1 MNVEKIELNGFRNFE
16 WETAEFS
23 SHTNVIFGKN
33 AQGKTNLLEAI
44 YLLSCGHSFR
54 TSGDRELVHF
64 DYDSAQL
71 MAQVFSGGRQQNIR
85 MEIRAGKKTVQV
97 NSVRKAVGDLADT
110 LKTVLFCPEDL
121 SLVKE
126 GPQVR
131 RRFLDTAISQS
142 RPAYRNLQK
151 SYREYYIQKKQI
163 LKDWRDIP
171 SLLDTLDIY
180 SEGICRL
187 SAKIIRYRAS
197 YILRLAQEA
206 GKIHREFAKG
216 EDLALQYQTISTVT
230 DPFASEKQIYY
241 EICDH
246 QEAHRKAELESGKC
260 LTGTHKDDLAI
271 QINGRDAKAFASQGQ
286 TRTAAL
292 SMKLAEREIVLQEN
306 GEYPVLLLDDVLSE
320 LDAQRQEFVLNRI
333 SEGQTFITCCADDNI
348 SRRTG
353 GRVMQVQE
361 GRFL

>member
-23 SHTNVIFGKN
+23 PCTNVIFGKN

-44 YLLSCGHSFR
+44 YVLSNGRSFR
-54 TSGDRELVHF
+54 STGDKELIHF

-71 MAQVFSGGRQQNIR
+71 MAQVYSSGRQQNIR
-85 MEIRAGKKTVQV
+85 MEIKNGKKNVQI
-97 NSVRKAVGDLADT
+97 NAVRKNVGELADT

-121 SLVKE
+121 YLVKE
-126 GPQVR
+126 GPQIR
-131 RRFLDTAISQS
+131 RRFLDNAISQI
-142 RPAYRNLQK
+142 RPAYRELLK
-151 SYREYYIQKKQI
+151 SYREYYAQKKQI
-163 LKDWRDIP
+163 LKEWREVP

-197 YILRLAQEA
+197 YVARLVKEA
-206 GKIHREFAKG
+206 ETIHRDFAAG
-216 EDLALQYQTISTVT
+216 ENLALRYQTVSTVT
-230 DPFASEKQIYY
+230 DTFASEKQIYY

-246 QEAHRKAELESGKC
+246 QEAHRKAELESGYC
-260 LTGTHKDDLAI
+260 LTGTHKDDLEI
-271 QINGRDAKAFASQGQ
+271 LINGKDARAFASQGQ

-292 SMKLAEREIVLQEN
+292 SIKLAEREIVLQEI

-320 LDAQRQEFVLNRI
+320 LDAQRQAFVLNRI
-333 SEGQTFITCCADDNI
+333 SDGQTFITCCADDNI
-348 SRRTG
+348 SQRTG
-353 GRVMQVQE
+353 GKVMQIRE
-361 GRFL
+361 GKIL